1 MSDQLEAARTALR
14 HAAHVYARTNKKD
27 TAKYT
32 TAVKELERAAILMVA
47 AAAKEGL
54 GL

>member
-1 MSDQLEAARTALR
+1 MSAELEATRTALR
-14 HAAHVYARTNKKD
+14 HAAHVYARTKKTD
-27 TAKYT
+27 AAKYE
-32 TAVKELERAAILMVA
+32 AAIKELERAAILMVA